1 MLFDP
6 GSDGWDASECMARIM
21 SLAVSL
27 IAHAKTEPSIVD
39 KTSTGRTR
47 QFVLLIRELEHYDVL
62 SIVIG
67 AGRPLGRWQ
76 VARRPL
82 LSPTRSRTSYL
93 GLPIREIMNI
103 I

>member
-1 MLFDP
+1 MPVF
-6 GSDGWDASECMARIM
+6 I
-21 SLAVSL
+21 VSL

-67 AGRPLGRWQ
+67 AGRPLGRW
-76 VARRPL
+76 
-82 LSPTRSRTSYL
+82 
-93 GLPIREIMNI
+93 
-103 I
+103 